1 MTCLFICICP
11 KNCCC
16 CSSKSADNC
25 PLPLNCDLMHL
36 ATFWTRWTMTEE
48 QRELLT
54 MVTLCDNYS
63 VAFYHNSLTK
73 LPITPQS
80 PLLFDAVNA
89 CSHLLPTGE
98 QGEWVG
104 VLGFTMVTPC
114 DNYSLEFCHN
124 SRDNWERS
132 RIDNWW
138 LPATPVWQF
147 HTTKFFQGIV
157 GHRWKNIKI

>member
-1 MTCLFICICP
+1 
-11 KNCCC
+11 
-16 CSSKSADNC
+16 
-25 PLPLNCDLMHL
+25 
-36 ATFWTRWTMTEE
+36 MTEE
-48 QRELLT
+48 QRELVT

-63 VAFYHNSLTK
+63 VVFYYNSLTK

-114 DNYSLEFCHN
+114 DNYSADFCHNSRDNLESRVTPCDNYSADFCHN

-132 RIDNWW
+132 RMDNWW
-138 LPATPVWQF
+138 LPATPV
-147 HTTKFFQGIV
+147 
-157 GHRWKNIKI
+157 